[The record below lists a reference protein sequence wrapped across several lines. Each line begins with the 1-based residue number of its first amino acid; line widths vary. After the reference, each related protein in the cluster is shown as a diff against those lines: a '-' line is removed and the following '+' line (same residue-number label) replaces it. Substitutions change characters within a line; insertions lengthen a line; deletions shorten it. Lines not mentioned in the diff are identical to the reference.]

1 MRKPGSLLVGCAIG
15 LGFLVLAACD
25 GSALLTEPAPRDPA
39 AAGSS
44 RSAAQVPGSVG
55 VSGYGPDSVG
65 VFEGG
70 TGVGSGH

>member
-1 MRKPGSLLVGCAIG
+1 MRKPGSLLVGCVFG
-15 LGFLVLAACD
+15 LGLLALAACD
-25 GSALLTEPAPRDPA
+25 ESARLTEPAQRDPA
-39 AAGSS
+39 AAGNS
-44 RSAAQVPGSVG
+44 RSAAQIPGVG

>member
-1 MRKPGSLLVGCAIG
+1 MKKPGSLLVGCVLGVG
-15 LGFLVLAACD
+15 LLALAACD
-25 GSALLTEPAPRDPA
+25 ESARLMEPTPHDPA

-44 RSAAQVPGSVG
+44 RSAAQAPGVS

>member
-1 MRKPGSLLVGCAIG
+1 MKKPGSLLVGCVFGFG
-15 LGFLVLAACD
+15 LLALAACD
-25 GSALLTEPAPRDPA
+25 ESARLTEPTPRDPA

-44 RSAAQVPGSVG
+44 RSAAQAPGVG
-55 VSGYGPDSVG
+55 VSGYGADSVG

>member
-1 MRKPGSLLVGCAIG
+1 MRKPGSLLVGCVFG
-15 LGFLVLAACD
+15 LGLALAACD
-25 GSALLTEPAPRDPA
+25 GSAPLTEPAPRTPA
-39 AAGSS
+39 AACNS
-44 RSAAQVPGSVG
+44 RSAAQIPGVG